1 VLALLD
7 IGSAG
12 TSDTSLFTIIEALA
26 INQISMAASPRRGVP
41 GSGVEAGDV
50 GSSEYRRSNRQVR
63 NRRTDGEPG
72 EEINR
77 VPRSVELCV

>member
-7 IGSAG
+7 TGSAG
-12 TSDTSLFTIIEALA
+12 TSDTSLFTIIETLA
-26 INQISMAASPRRGVP
+26 INQISMAPRLGGGVP
-41 GSGVEAGDV
+41 GRGVEAGDV

-72 EEINR
+72 EEVNR
-77 VPRSVELCV
+77 VLRSVELCV